1 MLNFT
6 PLFEWSRL
14 NCVAICAVLVPA
26 NLLATVSTLG
36 FCLQQRAVTRP
47 TAVGGSLVALTLFGH
62 IATWFVIGV
71 ITPVTFIL
79 ASLGST
85 CLAINLWAIL
95 FPRSFGRS
103 LQAMSGLIVTRLINP
118 FYSDKRRRYP

>member
-1 MLNFT
+1 MLNLT

-14 NCVAICAVLVPA
+14 NCVALCAVLVPA

-36 FCLQQRAVTRP
+36 FCLQQRSLTVIRG
-47 TAVGGSLVALTLFGH
+47 TAVGASLVALTLFGH

-95 FPRSFGRS
+95 SPKSFGRS
-103 LQAMSGLIVTRLINP
+103 LQAISRLIITRLKT
-118 FYSDKRRRYP
+118 SH